1 MCCNYLGSYL
11 YPSSKRQR
19 NKRRKRQGRLMC
31 VRNDV
36 KWSGIEQLRN
46 MTPGLLNLNALEI
59 SLLRYSWKSSLWL
72 NERSGYVHAQ
82 KECDKIESTAVSFW
96 FLRKS
101 VERSLC
107 AVSPWLIEDLE
118 LFESN
123 MYHLNQGWEKKWLLK
138 KKSKKSD
145 FFD

>member
-1 MCCNYLGSYL
+1 
-11 YPSSKRQR
+11 
-19 NKRRKRQGRLMC
+19 MC

-36 KWSGIEQLRN
+36 KWSRIENLRN

-59 SLLRYSWKSSLWL
+59 SLLRDSWKSSLWL

-82 KECDKIESTAVSFW
+82 KECEEIESTAVSFW

-123 MYHLNQGWEKKWLLK
+123 MYHLNRVVISELLRK
-138 KKSKKSD
+138 NH
-145 FFD
+145 